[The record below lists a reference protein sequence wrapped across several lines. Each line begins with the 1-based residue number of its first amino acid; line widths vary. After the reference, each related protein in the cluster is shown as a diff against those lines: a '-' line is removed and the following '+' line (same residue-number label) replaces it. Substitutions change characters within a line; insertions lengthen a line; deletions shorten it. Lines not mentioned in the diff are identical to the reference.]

1 MNRNFVDLLVD
12 PFSHER
18 LRLESPVFSTSDEI
32 IEGYLIGNTNQYPI
46 INGVPRFVQSE
57 NYTSS
62 FGYQWNKW
70 SKVQFDS
77 ENINGPMA
85 GYTTKMW
92 EEIMNDL
99 KELGPNSLVLDIGCG
114 PGRFIE
120 VALSKGAKVIGL
132 DYSNAVNAA
141 YKNFEGNP
149 NVCIVQAD
157 ALNMPFA
164 LETFDYIYTIGVLHH
179 TPNPYKGVEEAYRV
193 LKQSGVFGISVY
205 GKAGYYDFPTVQLWR
220 KLFNVLRPA
229 FGNFPP
235 LAYTYFVVNVFG
247 PIRNLFPALGR
258 FIKLFFPFISIPD
271 KRWSILDTF
280 DSITPSYQS
289 AHESYE
295 VFKWLEKCGF
305 EDIKPSNW
313 GFTSYTGKK

>member
-1 MNRNFVDLLVD
+1 MNKEFLSFLVD
-12 PFSHER
+12 PVTKEPLKLFNEKVSFAGDVN
-18 LRLESPVFSTSDEI
+18 S
-32 IEGYLIGNTNQYPI
+32 GYLISNNDKYPI
-46 INGVPRFVQSE
+46 INGVPRFVKSE
-57 NYTSS
+57 DYTSS

-92 EEIMNDL
+92 EVIMGDL
-99 KELGPNSLVLDIGCG
+99 NELRPNSLVLDIGCG

-141 YKNFEGNP
+141 YKNFLGNP

-164 LETFDYIYTIGVLHH
+164 LDTFDYIYTIGVLHH
-179 TPNPYKGVEEAYRV
+179 TPDPYKGVEEAYRV
-193 LKQSGVFGISVY
+193 LKHSGIFGISVY
-205 GKAGYYDFPTVQLWR
+205 GKSGFYDFPTVQLWR
-220 KLFNVLRPA
+220 KIFNALRPA

-247 PIRNLFPALGR
+247 PIRNLFPSLGR

-305 EDIKPSNW
+305 AGIRPSNW
-313 GFTSYTGKK
+313 GFTSFTGKK